1 MYVSESPY
9 RASVSETKIE
19 ATSAR
24 GQVTLH
30 VAPKHTRLEIG
41 AEVWTV
47 ANDHISVSI
56 MGKRRAKTKS
66 VLLRGAR
73 LFVAKAWPTNDTG
86 LWIESRPGVVQRLF
100 GLPPRIG
107 MTEEVMDAWVELD
120 KLTGALR
127 DALQPYGGG
136 ASALEIGNG
145 QHRAFVLEYSDRM
158 VLYARPVFR
167 EKPRR
172 VLELRADGSIV
183 LPRRRKNDQVI
194 AMEDGVKVIA
204 SGDRIYFCQPDG
216 EQMAGVFLPWIGL
229 SERKELMRR
238 FQMLTGE
245 PLKTSAAAGDN
256 QGVTP
261 RWPSLVP

>member
-1 MYVSESPY
+1 VSDSPY

-19 ATSAR
+19 AVTER
-24 GQVTLH
+24 GPVTLH

-47 ANDHISVSI
+47 ANDHISLTI
-56 MGKRRAKTKS
+56 AGKRRAKTKS

-73 LFVAKAWPTNDTG
+73 LYVAKAWPTNDTG
-86 LWIESRPGVVQRLF
+86 LWLESRPGLVQRLF

-120 KLTGALR
+120 KLTSALR
-127 DALQPYGGG
+127 QALEPYGEG

-145 QHRAFVLEYSDRM
+145 QHRAFFLEHEDRM

-172 VLELRADGSIV
+172 VLELRADASII
-183 LPRRRKNDQVI
+183 LPRRRKKDHII
-194 AMEDGVKVIA
+194 AMENGVKVIA

-216 EQMAGVFLPWIGL
+216 EQMAGVFLPWIGPN
-229 SERKELMRR
+229 ERKELTRR
-238 FQMLTGE
+238 FQMLAGE
-245 PLKTSAAAGDN
+245 PIKRSAT
-256 QGVTP
+256 QVITP
-261 RWPSLVP
+261 GLPSLVP